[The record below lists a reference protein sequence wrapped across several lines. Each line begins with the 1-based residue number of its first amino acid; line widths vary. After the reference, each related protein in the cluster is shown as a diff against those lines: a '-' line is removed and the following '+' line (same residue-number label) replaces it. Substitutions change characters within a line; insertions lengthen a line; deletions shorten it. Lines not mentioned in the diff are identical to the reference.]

1 MKILLVV
8 VVLGLSTLF
17 GPVVPLNAQ
26 EKKEDELL
34 LFLMAARNAAK
45 AGWADKAIQRYDAYL
60 KKNPE
65 DKDARLE
72 FADYLQDHGYYE
84 KAGIHYDILIQKM
97 GGVQEGTD
105 GFSKK
110 LMLNAARNAFKNK
123 NEDRAVEYY
132 KQTLSFDTDDSKIA
146 QEIAGVFAGLERFGE
161 ALELCEKILRNDP
174 QNLEALTL
182 KINLLVRLKKYA
194 EARETLA
201 KIPDEEKNNLK
212 MLQLEADVDAW
223 SGNYDRAIERYQ
235 KLVNQFPENRSI
247 WSQYVTVLSWAK
259 KWSLV
264 LDAIQ
269 KAGDNIEIT
278 DDIRS
283 FLVDAYLSVGEEGK
297 ALGTWKAIHKESD
310 SWRAAALSI
319 VDKFLSRRKLT
330 EASKILEEIVSV
342 SKPVPEVHLLSK
354 LAMIY
359 AYREMPGKGF
369 EILNQFPVT
378 SQSKSIIEITKAEIL
393 AFAGRYEEAL
403 SILHTLEVDKEIGLR
418 PQIIELE
425 CYYALE
431 KDELLLEKSSPILQ
445 KLSPGERVD
454 TAKVLTLRILSQI
467 RMGLYEKAEKEI
479 ELLSKTD
486 TRDFGPVILTV
497 LFHDAQRQL
506 KASEESIQVLGKAL
520 SSVSTETEMVRPQL
534 LDDVP
539 LSAWK
544 IADEIAMHRNPEV
557 SAHRAKAEF
566 KAGNFQQSLTLYKEL
581 DKNRADSGYKLGMV
595 ECYLN
600 LNEEEEANR
609 LFEGIQLPAVS
620 EKEIARYFEVL
631 VKLKRNKQALY
642 AGLSLFQSDISEKIP
657 VKAIMVIANIQSGD
671 QDVAHGIMKTYLSDR
686 QDDKLVFQ
694 TVMERVGY
702 FDRGK
707 QGKNY
712 EFAKDWLC
720 QAVKQFPLDT
730 GLRYQYAKL
739 LATHND
745 YDVASEQFS
754 VLQKNDPKDVRT
766 TRWLAQV
773 NSWRHEYDESLRW
786 YDVYLGERPSDFKRR
801 REVSRVYG
809 WALRL
814 REASEAYKNLCHD
827 YPEDTELYW
836 EWEAKRNNW
845 LGRKRTAISFYNKLV
860 ERHPEDAEMLFDL
873 GQMYSRLNLSTK
885 AEDAYKKLLVYAP
898 EHNRALYAEES
909 EQWRRRQ
916 SVWLK
921 QSYIHQKG
929 SGDDFGNFEIT
940 MFRTDAEYA
949 PARLS
954 EAMDLSLGLGNTVFK
969 FKEHGGSI
977 AEHLTLQV
985 NKYFENGIAAYFD
998 GELSTY
1004 SENRHETAQFGTG
1017 VNYRIFDMFD
1027 VALLGGRE
1035 DVLQNFNT
1043 LDNRRGRYY
1052 GGGRFAWDVSQR
1064 LDISSQI
1071 KKYWYNDSNNGT
1083 EDDTVIGYKLSLYPK
1098 ILKVVI
1104 ETYGFDAHSRRD
1116 EYWSPDGYRKYMGGI
1131 VWRHYVGEEHFS
1143 GAQKLY
1149 YELAVKQGVDSDSID
1164 FTEPKFEFGW
1174 DNQRRWNVGLEIKP
1188 VRSTVYDEEQAGV
1201 FLNVRF

>member
-1 MKILLVV
+1 MLVV
-8 VVLGLSTLF
+8 VALGLSAFFALI
-17 GPVVPLNAQ
+17 VPLNAQ

-34 LFLMAARNAAK
+34 LFLMAARNAVK
-45 AGWADKAIQRYDAYL
+45 AGWTNKAIQRYETYL

-65 DKDARLE
+65 DKDVELE
-72 FADYLQDHGYYE
+72 FADFLQNSGHYH

-97 GGVQEGTD
+97 EGVREGKD
-105 GFSKK
+105 DFAKK
-110 LMLNAARNAFKNK
+110 LMLHAARNAIKYK
-123 NEDRAVEYY
+123 NEDRAVAYY
-132 KQTLSFDTDDSKIA
+132 KQALSLVADDSTA
-146 QEIAGVFAGLERFGE
+146 ALEIAGVFAGLERFEE
-161 ALELCEKILRNDP
+161 ALDLCEKILRNDP
-174 QNLEALTL
+174 QNLETLTL
-182 KINLLVRLKKYA
+182 KINLLVRLEKYV
-194 EARETLA
+194 EAREALA
-201 KIPDEEKNNLK
+201 KIPDEEKSNLK

-223 SGNYDRAIERYQ
+223 SGNYDSAIDRYQ
-235 KLVNQFPENRSI
+235 KLVNQFPESRSI

-269 KAGDNIEIT
+269 KGGDNIEAT

-297 ALGTWKAIHKESD
+297 AIGTWKAIHKESD
-310 SWRAAALSI
+310 TWRTAALAI
-319 VDKFLSRRKLT
+319 VDKFLSRKKLT
-330 EASKILEEIVSV
+330 EASHILEEIVSV
-342 SKPVPEVHLLSK
+342 DKSVPEVHLVTK
-354 LAMIY
+354 LAIIY
-359 AYREMPGKGF
+359 AYREMPGKGI

-378 SQSKSIIEITKAEIL
+378 SQSKSLIEITKAEIL

-403 SILHTLEVDKEIGLR
+403 LILHTLREDETIGLR
-418 PQIIELE
+418 PHIIELE

-431 KDELLLEKSSPILQ
+431 KDEMLLEKSSLILQ
-445 KLSPGERVD
+445 KLSSGEQVD
-454 TAKVLTLRILSQI
+454 TSKVLTLRILSQI
-467 RMGLYEKAEKEI
+467 RMGLYKNAEKEI
-479 ELLSKTD
+479 ELLSKID
-486 TRDFGPVILTV
+486 TRDLGPPILTV

-506 KASEESIQVLGKAL
+506 KECEASNQVLGKVL

-544 IADEIAMHRNPEV
+544 IADELTMHRNPEV
-557 SAHRAKAEF
+557 SVQRAKAEF
-566 KAGNFQQSLTLYKEL
+566 KAGNFQQSLRLYNEL
-581 DKNRADSGYKLGMV
+581 DENRTDPGYKLGMV

-609 LFEGIQLPAVS
+609 VFEGIQLPNLP
-620 EKEIARYFEVL
+620 EKEIARYSEVL

-642 AGLSLFQSDISEKIP
+642 AVLSLFPSDSSEMIP

-671 QDVAHGIMKTYLSDR
+671 MDVAHGIMKTHLSDR
-686 QDDKLVFQ
+686 QEDKVVFQ
-694 TVMERVGY
+694 TVLERVGY
-702 FDRGK
+702 FDKGK

-712 EFAKDWLC
+712 EFAKDWLS
-720 QAVKQFPLDT
+720 QAVEQSPRDT

-754 VLQKNDPKDVRT
+754 VLQKNNPPDVRT
-766 TRWLAQV
+766 IRWLAQV

-786 YDVYLGERPSDFKRR
+786 YAVYLGERPADFKRR
-801 REVSRVYG
+801 REVARVYG

-814 REASEAYKNLCHD
+814 REAHEAYKNLCQD

-873 GQMYSRLNLSTK
+873 GQMYSQLNVSSK
-885 AEDAYKKLLVYAP
+885 AEDAYEKLLVYAP
-898 EHNRALYAEES
+898 EHDRALYAEES

-949 PARLS
+949 PERLS

-969 FKEHGGSI
+969 FTEHGGSI

-985 NKYFENGIAAYFD
+985 NKYFENGIASYFD

-1027 VALLGGRE
+1027 VSVLGGRE

-1098 ILKVVI
+1098 ILKLVI

-1131 VWRHYVGEEHFS
+1131 VWRHYVGDEHFS
-1143 GAQKLY
+1143 GAPKLY
-1149 YELAVKQGVDSDSID
+1149 YELAIKQGVDSDSID

-1174 DNQRRWNVGLEIKP
+1174 DNQRRWNMGLEIKP
-1188 VRSTVYDEEQAGV
+1188 VRSTVYDEEQAGI
-1201 FLNVRF
+1201 FFHVRF

>member
-1 MKILLVV
+1 MKKVLVV
-8 VVLGLSTLF
+8 VVLGFFALF
-17 GPVVPLNAQ
+17 GLIVPLHAQ

-45 AGWADKAIQRYDAYL
+45 AGWVNKAIQRYEAYL

-65 DKDARLE
+65 DKDVGLE
-72 FADYLQDHGYYE
+72 FADYLQDRGHLQ
-84 KAGIHYDILIQKM
+84 KAGKHYDILIQKM
-97 GGVQEGTD
+97 GGAQEGND
-105 GFSKK
+105 GFTKR
-110 LMLNAARNAFKNK
+110 LMLHAARNALKNK
-123 NEDRAVEYY
+123 QEDRAAGYY
-132 KQTLSFDTDDSKIA
+132 KQAFVCDERDSRVA
-146 QEIAGVFAGLERFGE
+146 LEIAGVFSGLERFEE
-161 ALELCEKILRNDP
+161 ALGLCEKALRNDP

-194 EARETLA
+194 EAGEALA
-201 KIPDEEKNNLK
+201 KIPYEEDNMKL
-212 MLQLEADVDAW
+212 LQLAADVDAW
-223 SGNYDRAIERYQ
+223 SGNYDKAIEKYQ
-235 KLVNQFPENRSI
+235 KLVKQFPGNRNM
-247 WSQYVTVLSWAK
+247 WSQYIKVLSWAK
-259 KWSLV
+259 KWSLIV
-264 LDAIQ
+264 DETQ
-269 KAGDNIEIT
+269 KAGDTMEIT
-278 DDIRS
+278 DEIRS
-283 FLVDAYLSVGEEGK
+283 FLVDAYLSVGEEEK
-297 ALGTWKAIHKESD
+297 AIGAWKAIHKESD

-319 VDKFLSRRKLT
+319 VDKFLSLKKLT
-330 EASKILEEIVSV
+330 EASHILEEIVSI
-342 SKPVPEVHLLSK
+342 SKPVPEAHLLAK
-354 LAMIY
+354 LAMIS
-359 AYREMPGKGF
+359 AYRGMPGKGL
-369 EILNQFPVT
+369 EILNQFPVS
-378 SQSKSIIEITKAEIL
+378 SQSKPIIDITKAEI
-393 AFAGRYEEAL
+393 FALTGRYEDAL
-403 SILHTLEVDKEIGLR
+403 SILHTLEVDKGIGLR

-431 KDELLLEKSSPILQ
+431 KDEIFLEKSSPVLQ
-445 KLSPGERVD
+445 KLSPVEQVD
-454 TAKVLTLRILSQI
+454 TSKVLTLRILSKI

-479 ELLSKTD
+479 ELLSKPD
-486 TRDFGPVILTV
+486 TRDLGPAILTV
-497 LFHDAQRQL
+497 LFYDAQRQL
-506 KASEESIQVLGKAL
+506 KSCEESMHILGKAL
-520 SSVSTETEMVRPQL
+520 SLVSTETEMVRPQL

-566 KAGNFQQSLTLYKEL
+566 KAGNFQRSLSLYKAL
-581 DKNRADSGYKLGMV
+581 DENKTDTGYKLGMV

-600 LNEEEEANR
+600 LNEEDEANR
-609 LFEGIQLPAVS
+609 VFDEIHLPAVT

-631 VKLKRNKQALY
+631 VALKRNKQSLY
-642 AGLSLFQSDISEKIP
+642 AGLSLLPKDISEKIP
-657 VKAIMVIANIQSGD
+657 VKAIMIIANIQSGD
-671 QDVAHGIMKTYLSDR
+671 DDVAQGIIKKYLSGR
-686 QDDKLVFQ
+686 LEDKVVFQ
-694 TVMERVGY
+694 AIMEQVGY

-720 QAVKQFPLDT
+720 QAVEQFHRDT

-745 YDVASEQFS
+745 YDGAIEQFS
-754 VLQKNDPKDVRT
+754 ILQTSDPKDVRII
-766 TRWLAQV
+766 RWLAQV
-773 NSWRHEYDESLRW
+773 NSWGHEYKESLRW
-786 YDVYLGERPSDFKRR
+786 YDRYLEERPADVKRR
-801 REVSRVYG
+801 REVARVYG

-814 REASEAYKNLCHD
+814 REANDAYEILCHD

-836 EWEAKRNNW
+836 EWEAKRNAW
-845 LGRKRTAISFYNKLV
+845 LERKRTAISFYTRLV
-860 ERHPEDAEMLFDL
+860 ERHPEDAELLFDL

-885 AEDAYKKLLVYAP
+885 AEDAYRKLLVYAP

-949 PARLS
+949 PARLF

-969 FKEHGGSI
+969 FKEHGGST
-977 AEHLTLQV
+977 AEHLTLQA
-985 NKYFENGIAAYFD
+985 NKYFENGIAAFFD

-1004 SENRHETAQFGTG
+1004 SENCHETGQFGTG
-1017 VNYRIFDMFD
+1017 VDYRLLDLFD
-1027 VALLGGRE
+1027 VSLLGGRE

-1071 KKYWYNDSNNGT
+1071 KKYWYNDRNNGT
-1083 EDDTVIGYKLSLYPK
+1083 EDYTVVGYKLSLYPK
-1098 ILKVVI
+1098 ILKLVI
-1104 ETYGFDAHSRRD
+1104 ETYGFDAHSRQD
-1116 EYWSPDGYRKYMGGI
+1116 EYWSPNGYRKYMGGI
-1131 VWRHYVGEEHFS
+1131 IWRHYVGEEHFS
-1143 GAQKLY
+1143 GAPKLY
-1149 YELAVKQGVDSDSID
+1149 YELAIKQGVDSDSID
-1164 FTEPKFEFGW
+1164 FTAPKFEFGW
-1174 DNQRRWNVGLEIKP
+1174 DSQRRWNVGLEIKP

-1201 FLNVRF
+1201 FFNVRF